1 MGYQLIVEARMQI
14 KLPHRLYLGLATGVL
29 ALALTGMP
37 VTVQHGSFDGKTA
50 LADAGG
56 KGKANGNAKGHSKGT
71 SDDMDVASA
80 NSGKAKGKVTKD
92 DAMHPS
98 NLGRLNGFLNASP
111 QALANAAP
119 NSAIGKL
126 SQEYRD
132 ALLDYSTTGNVTTDE
147 LAEILAEAANK
158 QLTAEQVIAVHEK
171 LMATNPELAEEAV
184 AAQLTDEAF
193 AEQLAEEANEIQTA
207 ETNQGL
213 GNDDDDDIAEGDDDV
228 DAADGDTGDDESQG
242 ALADAADAVGE
253 AAVNTADAIGDFFDE
268 TF

>member
-1 MGYQLIVEARMQI
+1 MKMN
-14 KLPHRLYLGLATGVL
+14 LPHRLYLGLATGVL
-29 ALALTGMP
+29 ALALAGLP
-37 VTVQHGSFDGKTA
+37 VTVQHGSIDGKA
-50 LADAGG
+50 AMADAGG

-71 SDDMDVASA
+71 ADDMDVANA
-80 NSGKAKGKVTKD
+80 GPGKAKGKVTKD

-98 NLGRLNGFLNASP
+98 NLGRLNGYLNASP

-171 LMATNPELAEEAV
+171 LMATNPELAEEAI
-184 AAQLTDEAF
+184 AAQLTDEGF
-193 AEQLAEEANEIQTA
+193 AEQLAEEANEIQAA

-213 GNDDDDDIAEGDDDV
+213 GNDDDDDIAEGDDGD
-228 DAADGDTGDDESQG
+228 DGDDGESQG
-242 ALADAADAVGE
+242 ALADAADAVGD
-253 AAVNTADAIGDFFDE
+253 AAVSTADAIGDFFDE